1 MMRSDTVKVGVEK
14 APSKALL
21 RATGLSDSDF
31 EKPFIGIANSWNE
44 VIPGHIHLNKLVK
57 EIKKGIIEAGGV
69 PFTFGVPGVCDGIAM
84 GHPGMRY
91 ALPSRETISDCVEL
105 MVQAHCFDGW
115 VGITNCDKIT
125 PGMIMAVGRL
135 DVPAIILTGGPMQEG
150 NLEGKK
156 LDTQSVFEVLG
167 EYAAGKVDEITVLKV
182 EKCACPG
189 EGSCAGLFTA
199 NTMACLTEAM
209 GLSLVGCGSSLAVSR
224 EKRAIARE
232 TGRRIV
238 ALVRE
243 AINPTSIVTKN
254 SLVNAVKVDMAIG
267 GSTNTALHI
276 PAIAAEFGYK
286 IDLKVFDDV
295 SKKIP
300 HLTSLRPSGPYFMSD
315 FDLAGG
321 VPVVL
326 KRLRREL
333 SDEMTVSG
341 KTIHEIA
348 DEAKVLDPEVIRPMT
363 RPFHKEGGIAVLKG
377 NLAPEGAVVKQSAV
391 SEKMLTFTGTA
402 KVFDS
407 EDSAVASISG
417 GKVKSGAIVI
427 IRYEGPK
434 GGPGMPEMLTP
445 TSLIVGMGLADSVAL
460 ITDGRFSGATRGPCI
475 GHVSPEAFDKGPI
488 AAVRDGDRIRVDIPA
503 RKLELLISEKELKTR
518 LKKIKIVD
526 SKPIGIL
533 RKYRELV
540 SSASEGAVCK

>member
-1 MMRSDTVKVGVEK
+1 MRSDTVKVGVEK

-243 AINPTSIVTKN
+243 GINPSSIVTKN

-391 SEKMLTFTGTA
+391 SEKMLRFTGTA

-407 EDSAVASISG
+407 EDSAIASISG